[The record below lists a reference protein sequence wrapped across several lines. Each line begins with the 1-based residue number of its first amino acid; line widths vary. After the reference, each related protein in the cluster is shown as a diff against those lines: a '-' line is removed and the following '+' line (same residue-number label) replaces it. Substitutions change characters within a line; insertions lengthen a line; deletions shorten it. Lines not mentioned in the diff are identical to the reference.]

1 MEKIITKKV
10 ALERAEEFWNNYM
23 NDNYEALCFND
34 NGLSWQI
41 YLVDDE
47 TFAISV
53 EGYSEEYSDW
63 HTAKDIANIIYEF
76 VNR

>member
-1 MEKIITKKV
+1 MEKIITKKE
-10 ALERAEEFWNNYM
+10 AKERAGQLVKRHLLHKDEPM
-23 NDNYEALCFND
+23 CYED

-41 YLVDDE
+41 YFVDDE

-63 HTAKDIANIIYEF
+63 DTAKDIANIIYEF